1 MLLQCKEMKEEIVE
15 DAIRE
20 AWAGTDCERPSGPFK
35 DFGFYFEMGRQW
47 KVFFLQWSDYQKFQ
61 KGHSGCCVKKDWG
74 AEARRMVY
82 KQLESSK
89 REMIVGGKEG
99 ERSDW
104 ILDVS

>member
-1 MLLQCKEMKEEIVE
+1 MSSGRRGRGQIVKGLLGHLRTLAFILRWE
-15 DAIRE
+15 D
-20 AWAGTDCERPSGPFK
+20 SG
-35 DFGFYFEMGRQW
+35 R
-47 KVFFLQWSDYQKFQ
+47 FFLQWSDYQKFQ